1 MKKKILA
8 MPAAPD
14 DTRVKPKKPATTEM
28 IANRMASF
36 SMTSPLC
43 VELPSACKLHAITV
57 IVDFL
62 SRATRKF
69 DS

>member
-1 MKKKILA
+1 
-8 MPAAPD
+8 
-14 DTRVKPKKPATTEM
+14 M
-28 IANRMASF
+28 IANRMATF

-62 SRATRKF
+62 SRAPRKF
-69 DS
+69 AS